1 MIPTSREWGGEIVA
15 SEQVIQSIVIAGVQ
29 VELTEATYQG
39 EEGDPIRVC
48 AKLVGEN
55 GNCIV
60 PFDFLVIFS
69 TTDGTGSKGGKT
81 IYNMSTPCY

>member
-1 MIPTSREWGGEIVA
+1 MEV
-15 SEQVIQSIVIAGVQ
+15 
-29 VELTEATYQG
+29 TEATYQG

-48 AKLVGEN
+48 AQLVGVN

-69 TTDGTGSKGGKT
+69 TTNGTGNKRGKT
-81 IYNMSTPCY
+81 IHNMSTLCY

>member
-1 MIPTSREWGGEIVA
+1 M
-15 SEQVIQSIVIAGVQ
+15 
-29 VELTEATYQG
+29 ELTEATYQG

-48 AKLVGEN
+48 AKLVSEN

-69 TTDGTGSKGGKT
+69 TTNGTGSKGGKT
-81 IYNMSTPCY
+81 IYNMLTPCY